1 MQVGCERRNT
11 GQTAAATAAYVAA
24 AMTGHELLPHRPP
37 VRHCLSP
44 EHPGRLM
51 DSISTAAVSMADTM
65 QRLEFEDFPGRSLT
79 VLLFKDVTN
88 SK

>member
-1 MQVGCERRNT
+1 
-11 GQTAAATAAYVAA
+11 
-24 AMTGHELLPHRPP
+24 
-37 VRHCLSP
+37 
-44 EHPGRLM
+44 M
-51 DSISTAAVSMADTM
+51 DSISTAAVSIADTM